1 MRLCYFLIVSVVE
14 VAVTMACKNHRPN
27 VNVGRHF
34 SAIKNDGYLNEEDTV
49 IVDESVDDLEILKD
63 DDGDDD
69 DEEEEEEDAEDSC
82 TDNSTGPTVQRLPAV
97 VIIGTKKGGT
107 RALLEFL
114 NIHSQIRTAKTEI
127 HFYDKK

>member
-14 VAVTMACKNHRPN
+14 IAVTMACKKHRSNVNMARDFSASPN
-27 VNVGRHF
+27 V
-34 SAIKNDGYLNEEDTV
+34 GYLNEEDTAA
-49 IVDESVDDLEILKD
+49 IVDENVD
-63 DDGDDD
+63 DDGDG
-69 DEEEEEEDAEDSC
+69 EEEEEVEEEDSC
-82 TDNSTGPTVQRLPAV
+82 SDNSAGPGVQRLPAA